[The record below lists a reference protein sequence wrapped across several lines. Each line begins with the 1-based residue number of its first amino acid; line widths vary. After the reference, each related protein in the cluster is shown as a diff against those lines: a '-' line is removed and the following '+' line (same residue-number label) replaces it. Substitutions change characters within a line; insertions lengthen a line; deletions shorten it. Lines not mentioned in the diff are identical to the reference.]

1 MKKASLLVLVLATA
15 MISSGC
21 ASIFSKSTYP
31 ISISSNPISSV
42 SVTDSNGMEIFK
54 GSTPATVTL
63 KAGNGFFK
71 RAVYQIKFSKAGY
84 DEKIVPVN
92 FKVDGWY
99 WGNILLG
106 GVIGMLIV
114 DPATGAMYK
123 LEENFI
129 NETLTQ
135 TVAKNSKDGL
145 KVYGL
150 EEIPATWK
158 AHLVLLK

>member
-1 MKKASLLVLVLATA
+1 MRKTSSISLIIVIA
-15 MISSGC
+15 IIISGC

-31 ISISSNPISSV
+31 ISINSNPASSV
-42 SVTDSNGMEIFK
+42 SVTDSNGNEVFK
-54 GSTPATVTL
+54 GNTPATVDL
-63 KAGNGFFK
+63 KSGNGFFK
-71 RAVYQIKFSKAGY
+71 RASYQVKFIKPGY
-84 DEKIVPVN
+84 DEKVVPIN

-123 LEENFI
+123 LENSFI

-135 TVAKNSKDGL
+135 TVAANTHKEL
-145 KVYGL
+145 KVYGI
-150 EEIPATWK
+150 EEIPKTWK
-158 AHLVLLK
+158 THLVKLD

>member
-1 MKKASLLVLVLATA
+1 MRKTIFIAFIATSTLLL
-15 MISSGC
+15 SGC
-21 ASIFSKSTYP
+21 ASILSTSTYP
-31 ISISSNPISSV
+31 VSINSNPASSIS
-42 SVTDSNGMEIFK
+42 VTNSNGMEIFK
-54 GSTPATVTL
+54 GNTPATIDL
-63 KAGNGFFK
+63 KSGNGFFK
-71 RAVYQIKFSKAGY
+71 RASYQVKFSKSGY
-84 DEKIVPVN
+84 DEKVVPIN

-123 LEENFI
+123 LENSFI

-135 TVAKNSKDGL
+135 TVASNSTKGL

-150 EEIPATWK
+150 EEIPQSWK
-158 AHLVLLK
+158 SHLVPLK